1 MALKVCRFNWFLAL
15 TGVIALTWVA
25 GWTALGSDH
34 DDTPQLKE
42 VGRHDAR
49 ITDLYAFRRGDNLVL
64 VLCTNP
70 AIPGEVT
77 EYLFPSDLTLRIFI
91 DNNSK
96 VRFDN
101 PDDLKEFGG
110 TIMHPQNIKEDIVF
124 EITFDEESL
133 PQLSL
138 KGLPREARK
147 HIRLFS
153 GLRDDPFIRGP
164 RIGRNVAAVVI
175 ELPLLFVLRGRPTLL
190 IWATSQVPEIS
201 GPIADMG
208 GRALRSQFAE
218 NLAMNTMPPR
228 DQMDAMGVQPDVII
242 YNLLRPA
249 AFPNG
254 RELTDDVV
262 DLVGDPRPLSNDSP
276 FPSENDVPFLPSFPY
291 LAPPHLP

>member
-15 TGVIALTWVA
+15 IGVMALTWVA

-34 DDTPQLKE
+34 DDTPQLKQI
-42 VGRHDAR
+42 GRHDAR
-49 ITDLYAFRRGDNLVL
+49 ITDLYAFRRGENLVL

-70 AIPGEVT
+70 TIPSGVT
-77 EYLFPSDLTLRIFI
+77 EYLFPSDLTLGIFI

-101 PDDLKEFGG
+101 PDDLKKFGG
-110 TIMHPQNIKEDIVF
+110 TIMHPQIIKEDVVF
-124 EITFDEESL
+124 EVTFNKENS
-133 PQLSL
+133 PQLSVE
-138 KGLPREARK
+138 GLPREARK
-147 HIRLFS
+147 HIRFFA

-164 RIGRNVAAVVI
+164 RIGKNVAAVVI

-201 GPIADMG
+201 GPIADLC
-208 GRALRSQFAE
+208 GRALRSQFPE
-218 NLAMNTMPPR
+218 NLALNTMPPR
-228 DQMDAMGVQPDVII
+228 DVMEAMGVQPDVII
-242 YNLLRPA
+242 YDLLRPA

-262 DLVGDPRPLSNDSP
+262 DLVGDPGVLSNDNP
-276 FPSENDVPFLPSFPY
+276 FPSENDVPYLSSFPY
-291 LAPPHLP
+291 LAPPH

>member
-1 MALKVCRFNWFLAL
+1 MALKVRRFNRFLAVM
-15 TGVIALTWVA
+15 GVMALTLVA

-70 AIPGEVT
+70 AIPSEVT

-101 PDDLKEFGG
+101 PDDLMEFGG
-110 TIMHPQNIKEDIVF
+110 TIMHPQIIKEDIVF
-124 EITFDEESL
+124 EVTFDEESS

-138 KGLPREARK
+138 KGLPRQARK
-147 HIRLFS
+147 DIRFFA

-175 ELPLLFVLRGRPTLL
+175 ELPLLFVLRGRPNLL

-228 DQMDAMGVQPDVII
+228 DQMEAMGVQPDVII
-242 YNLLRPA
+242 YDVLRPA

-262 DLVGDPRPLSNDSP
+262 DLVGDPRPLSNDYP
-276 FPSENDVPFLPSFPY
+276 FPSENDVPFLSSFPY

>member
-1 MALKVCRFNWFLAL
+1 MTLRVCRFNWFLAVPVVMTL
-15 TGVIALTWVA
+15 TLVA
-25 GWTALGSDH
+25 GWTAFGSDH

-70 AIPGEVT
+70 AIPREVT
-77 EYLFPSDLTLRIFI
+77 EYIFPSDLTLRIFI
-91 DNNSK
+91 DSNNK

-101 PDDLKEFGG
+101 PDDLVKFGG
-110 TIMHPQNIKEDIVF
+110 TIMHPENIKDDIIF
-124 EITFDEESL
+124 EITFDEEGS

-138 KGLPREARK
+138 KGLPRKAWED
-147 HIRLFS
+147 IRFFA

-164 RIGRNVAAVVI
+164 RIGKNVAAVVI

-201 GPIADMG
+201 GPIADLG
-208 GRALRSQFAE
+208 ARALRSQFLE
-218 NLAMNTMPPR
+218 NLALNTMPPR
-228 DQMDAMGVQPDVII
+228 DVMDALGVQPDVII
-242 YNLLRPA
+242 YDLTRPA
-249 AFPNG
+249 VFPNG

-262 DLVGDPRPLSNDSP
+262 DLVGDPRPLSNDYP
-276 FPSENDVPFLPSFPY
+276 FPSENDVPFLASFPY

>member
-1 MALKVCRFNWFLAL
+1 MKKVLMAGILFLAL
-15 TGVIALTWVA
+15 IGVMALTFVA
-25 GWTALGSDH
+25 GWTAFGSDH

-70 AIPGEVT
+70 AIPGGVT

-91 DNNSK
+91 DSNNK
-96 VRFDN
+96 VRFNN
-101 PDDLKEFGG
+101 PYDLMEFGG
-110 TIMHPQNIKEDIVF
+110 TIMHPKNIKEDIVF
-124 EITFDEESL
+124 EVTFDEESS
-133 PQLSL
+133 PQLNL
-138 KGLPREARK
+138 KGLPHGARK
-147 HIRLFS
+147 HIRFFA

-175 ELPLLFVLRGRPTLL
+175 ELPLLFVLKGHPTLL
-190 IWATSQVPEIS
+190 IWATSQVPDIS
-201 GPIADMG
+201 GPIADLG

-218 NLAMNTMPPR
+218 NLALNTMPPR
-228 DQMDAMGVQPDVII
+228 DQMEALGVQPDVII
-242 YNLLRPA
+242 YDVSRPA

-262 DLVGDPRPLSNDSP
+262 DLVGDPRVLSNDSP
-276 FPSENDVPFLPSFPY
+276 YPSENDVPFLKRFPY
-291 LAPPHLP
+291 LAPPHKP